1 VYEKERAMTL
11 PIQEPVT
18 GHEEIS
24 DSGEPLAALAQFY
37 RALNRRDMALME
49 QNWDATDEAAMD
61 NPLGG
66 IKRGWAEIRN
76 VYERLFGGANQYQFE
91 FYDYTLQRYGEVFIA
106 ISRERGQFVTEDGL
120 PIDLLIRTTRIFRWA
135 DGWWRQ
141 IHHHGSIDN
150 PDMLARYQQAVL
162 KRIA

>member
-1 VYEKERAMTL
+1 
-11 PIQEPVT
+11 
-18 GHEEIS
+18 
-24 DSGEPLAALAQFY
+24 
-37 RALNRRDMALME
+37 MALME

-61 NPLGG
+61 NPLGD
-66 IKRGWAEIRN
+66 IKRGWAEIRY

-106 ISRERGQFVTEDGL
+106 IGRERGQFVTEDGL
-120 PIDLLIRTTRIFRWA
+120 PIDLVIRTTRIFRWA

-162 KRIA
+162 KRVA